1 MSAEIILAGRPNS
14 GKSTLFNR
22 LASARQKVGNY
33 AGCTVEKKT
42 ATVNLENGHSFEITD
57 LPGIYSL
64 KANSIDEEVA
74 LKHLEDRR
82 LSSRVVFVLDGNNLE
97 QELILPLIL
106 KERGHRVA
114 VAVNMM
120 DEVRANKKI
129 LDLAGMSGLAGVPF
143 FPVAAKTGEGVE
155 ALKRFLS
162 HEAVDSRA
170 EGAQGIGGGV
180 PVASHTGPLD
190 ADSITG
196 LHRGARS
203 KARELNRL
211 NKGPAENQLLA
222 RDLRIDGILLNR
234 FLGPVIFI
242 LVMFVLFQSIF
253 TWASPLSD
261 GIKAGFAVAGEFVKG
276 HVHDELA
283 SSLLADGVLAGVG
296 AVLVFVPQI
305 AILFLLIGLLEY
317 SGYLPRVA
325 YMVDRLLK
333 PYGLDGKVFIPLL
346 SSVACAVPGIMST
359 RTIESE
365 RTRIITIMISPFM
378 TCSARLPVYTLL
390 IATFV
395 PATRVWIFS
404 LPGLVMFGMYALG
417 AIVALL
423 VALFLHRF
431 DFGRRKHLVDF
442 LHLPH
447 YRTPNWPELARYVWS
462 RTYSFLRKAGTV
474 IAGMAILLWAL
485 LTFPNTPARQ
495 TRLTL
500 EINALENQ
508 IELQSKLPNGAE
520 LVKKTQ
526 ADLKVL
532 TAERSSQQLRNSYG
546 GQVGQFLA
554 PVFKP
559 LGYDWKL
566 TIGILASLAAREVFV
581 STIGTVFSLDKESV
595 EEDTTNLSKALRDA
609 RNPDGTP
616 AYTIATC
623 LSLLVFFAFSL
634 QCISTIGVARRETN
648 SWKIPAL
655 MFSYMFAIA
664 YSAAFAAYHITAL
677 VLA

>member
-42 ATVNLENGHSFEITD
+42 ATVSLEGGNSFEITD

-74 LKHLEDRR
+74 LRHLEERR

-106 KERGHRVA
+106 KKRGHRVA

-120 DEVRANKKI
+120 DEVRANQKI

-155 ALKRFLS
+155 ALKKFLS
-162 HEAVDSRA
+162 REIGDGGFGDVPAA
-170 EGAQGIGGGV
+170 ESVGA
-180 PVASHTGPLD
+180 LD
-190 ADSITG
+190 ASRITE
-196 LHRGARS
+196 LHRR
-203 KARELNRL
+203 AREEARALNKLNR
-211 NKGPAENQLLA
+211 GATENRLLE
-222 RDLRIDGILLNR
+222 RDLRIDAVLLHR
-234 FLGPVIFI
+234 YLGPVIF
-242 LVMFVLFQSIF
+242 LCAMFVLFQSIF
-253 TWASPLSD
+253 TWAVPVSD
-261 GIKAGFAVAGEFVKG
+261 LIKAGIAAGGDAVKA
-276 HVHDELA
+276 HVTNELL

-305 AILFLLIGLLEY
+305 AILFFLIGLLEY

-365 RTRIITIMISPFM
+365 RTRLITIMISPFM

-395 PATRVWIFS
+395 PNVHVGPLS

-417 AIVALL
+417 VVVALL

-447 YRTPNWPELARYVWS
+447 YRSPNWPELGRYVWT
-462 RTYSFLRKAGTV
+462 RVYSFLRKAGTI

-485 LTFPNTPARQ
+485 LTFPLSHDEHPELLRQ
-495 TRLTL
+495 ISLAQERV
-500 EINALENQ
+500 AAAD
-508 IELQSKLPNGAE
+508 AE
-520 LVKKTQ
+520 HAVEAKS
-526 ADLKVL
+526 ALKVL
-532 TAERSSQQLRNSYG
+532 EARHSSLHLERSFG
-546 GQVGQFLA
+546 GRIGHAVA
-554 PVFKP
+554 PVFHP
-559 LGYDWKL
+559 LGYDWRL

-581 STIGTVFSLDKESV
+581 STIGTVFALDKDAV
-595 EEDTTNLSKALRDA
+595 EEDSSSLTQALREA
-609 RNPDGTP
+609 KNPDGTA
-616 AYTIATC
+616 AYSLATC

-648 SWKIPAL
+648 SWKIPAI
-655 MFSYMFAIA
+655 MFGYMFAIA
-664 YSAAFAAYHITAL
+664 YGAAL
-677 VLA
+677 VTFMGASFLG